1 MLASSKRVRRA
12 TGFTLV
18 ELLVVIAIIGA
29 LMALL
34 FPAIQGPVSQSRI
47 MVCQNNMQNLA
58 KAMLDIESAKGRFP
72 GYSQLVKRSTTQAVG
87 VRHSTD
93 SDYWTVISVDFQRAV
108 PVSWAAML
116 LPKIDRQDVWD
127 VLLNPKADA
136 DLPPAEQEGVLL
148 VRLIDLFV
156 CPSDGEARA
165 VSGTPALSYSVNA
178 GAPDWNNSTFLAGP
192 NTGDTT
198 NNGVF
203 LNQYEFAARRI
214 KAPISRLSNVTDG
227 AATTIILS
235 ENCHK
240 SYEPVSAGDLARFTW
255 LFGTEQHLGIVWVVN
270 RAPQPGNSID
280 DQERINVVSED
291 AYNQNPVFDPN
302 SPRFARPA
310 SNHVGGANV
319 VFCDGHCEYL
329 VDDIDYVVYQQL
341 LTAQGRK
348 CVDPVDHTLNLN
360 PGEPIHTFRN
370 APPLSAVDFQ

>member
-34 FPAIQGPVSQSRI
+34 LPAISGPIGGGRRTT
-47 MVCQNNMQNLA
+47 CQNNMQNLA
-58 KAMLDIESAKGRFP
+58 KAMLAFESATGRFP
-72 GYSQLVKRSTTQAVG
+72 GYSQLVRRSATQAVG
-87 VRHSTD
+87 VRHSTA
-93 SDYWTVISVDFQRAV
+93 SANWTVISVDAKDAV

-116 LPKIDRQDVWD
+116 LSRIERHDIWD
-127 VLLNPKADA
+127 ALHNPKADA
-136 DLPPAEQEGVLL
+136 NLPSADQEGVLL
-148 VRLIDLFV
+148 IRPIEMFL
-156 CPSDGEARA
+156 CPSDQDAIVAGD
-165 VSGTPALSYSVNA
+165 TPALSYSVNA

-192 NTGDTT
+192 KAGDTP

-214 KAPISRLSNVTDG
+214 KAPISRISNVTDG
-227 AATTIILS
+227 AATTIMLS

-240 SYEPVSAGDLARFTW
+240 SYEPVSAGDPARFTW

-270 RAPQPGNSID
+270 EAPQPGNSIV
-280 DQERINVVSED
+280 DQERINVVRDD
-291 AYNQNPVFDPN
+291 AHNNNPVFDPN

-310 SNHVGGANV
+310 SNHGGGANV
-319 VFCDGHCEYL
+319 VFCDGHCQYL
-329 VDDIDYVVYQQL
+329 TDDIDYILYQQL

-348 CVDPVDHTLNLN
+348 CVDPVDHTANLQ

-370 APPLSAVDFQ
+370 APPLSAADFQ